1 MVKRDL
7 NISLATKM
15 LKKLDLYAS
24 CIFLPKI
31 SAYRKDFDGTKYI
44 SFLIRDDESLEK
56 YNGILEKVKYSFQKE
71 FNMNK
76 YI

>member
-1 MVKRDL
+1 
-7 NISLATKM
+7 M
-15 LKKLDLYAS
+15 LKKLDLYAL

-56 YNGILEKVKYSFQKE
+56 YNGILEKVKDSFQKE